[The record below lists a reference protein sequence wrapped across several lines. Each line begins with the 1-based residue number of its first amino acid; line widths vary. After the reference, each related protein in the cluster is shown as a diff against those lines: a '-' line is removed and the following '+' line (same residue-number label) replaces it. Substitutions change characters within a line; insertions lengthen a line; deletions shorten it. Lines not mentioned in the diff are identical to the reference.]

1 MNNMNGAATKE
12 QILKS
17 IADQVDEVLEDNS
30 KKTKLAEARKAAKT
44 ALVAYICELIN
55 VDPDHIDDATFNS
68 IDSFFD
74 QFEAGICARG
84 EDDKGKWRLIHDFL
98 VKYNLMR
105 PGEEKLLV
113 FLSFLFAS
121 WQHKNSVA

>member
-1 MNNMNGAATKE
+1 MNNDILTINSAALVDAIKNGATKE

-17 IADQVDEVLEDNS
+17 IAAKVDEALEDNS

-68 IDSFFD
+68 IDSIFD
-74 QFEAGICARG
+74 QFEAAFAPR
-84 EDDKGKWRLIHDFL
+84 EKKKESSALQDFL
-98 VKYNLMR
+98 VKYNLI
-105 PGEEKLLV
+105 
-113 FLSFLFAS
+113 
-121 WQHKNSVA
+121 

>member
-17 IADQVDEVLEDNS
+17 IAAQVDEVLEDNS

-74 QFEAGICARG
+74 QFEAGICAQG
-84 EDDKGKWRLIHDFL
+84 EESKGK
-98 VKYNLMR
+98 
-105 PGEEKLLV
+105 
-113 FLSFLFAS
+113 
-121 WQHKNSVA
+121 